1 VELRRLHLDK
11 NNPGKEKPEV
21 HTYFWWGN
29 ASESNH
35 LQDLGGHG
43 NETQISILNIDNR
56 AMSSDDISL
65 IE

>member
-1 VELRRLHLDK
+1 LRSLYLDE
-11 NNPGKEKPEV
+11 NNPGTEKPEV
-21 HTYFWWGN
+21 HTYFWWGS
-29 ASESNH
+29 ASGSNH

-43 NETQISILNIDNR
+43 NETAISIYIR